1 MRRPCQMLHE
11 LFAGLPRHTV
21 DFDNSQIPLNGIYV
35 MFQSGEL
42 AHGLDRIVRIGTHRG
57 QDRLRKRLHQ
67 HFHNKRKDSSIF
79 RKHVGRALLVQ
90 CDDPFLE
97 QWNLNLSTR
106 KSCEKHMGEV
116 DLAKQEQ
123 VESEVSDYLAK
134 NVAFA
139 VFGIDS
145 RAERLNIEKGILS
158 TIAAC
163 GECRASVDWLGHH
176 HPHATIRNVGLW
188 NIQGLKGMPMTE
200 DEIGQLTK
208 SLPQ

>member
-57 QDRLRKRLHQ
+57 QDRLRKRLRQ

-79 RKHVGRALLVQ
+79 RKHVGRALLARSS
-90 CDDPFLE
+90 DPFFE

-106 KSCEKHMGEV
+106 KSCEKHMGDV
-116 DLAKQEQ
+116 DLARQEE
-123 VESEVSDYLAK
+123 VESEVSEYLAGNITFSVLEIFSK
-134 NVAFA
+134 
-139 VFGIDS
+139 
-145 RAERLNIEKGILS
+145 AERSKLKKSVLS

-163 GECRASVDWLGHH
+163 GECRALIDWLGHH
-176 HPHATIRNVGLW
+176 HPHPTIRNVGLW

-200 DEIGQLTK
+200 DEAGQFTK
-208 SLPQ
+208 LLRH